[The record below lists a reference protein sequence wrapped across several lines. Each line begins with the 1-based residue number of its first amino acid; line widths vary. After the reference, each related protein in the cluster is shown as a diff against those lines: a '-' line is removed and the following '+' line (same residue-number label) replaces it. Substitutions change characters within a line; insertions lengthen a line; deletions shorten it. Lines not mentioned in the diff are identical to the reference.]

1 MRLIPLLLALLTATS
16 AFGAEDLPRIKSG
29 YYVYAWSGTSE
40 DQMTSRRTVVNYLS
54 GVRDH
59 LWWECEYEVTIQ
71 QLLEGANMQI
81 KAARMTMDDAHFDK
95 FLEDTPFGDM
105 VFLSLHNEALYGKA
119 EPCSK

>member
-1 MRLIPLLLALLTATS
+1 MRLIPLLFALMIAAP
-16 AFGAEDLPRIKSG
+16 AFAVEDLPRIKID

-40 DQMTSRRTVVNYLS
+40 DQMTSRLTVVNYLS

-71 QLLEGANMQI
+71 QLIEGANMQI
-81 KAARMTMDDAHFDK
+81 KAARMTMDDARFDK

>member
-1 MRLIPLLLALLTATS
+1 MRLIPLLLALMIAAP
-16 AFGAEDLPRIKSG
+16 AFAVEDLPRFKID
-29 YYVYAWSGTSE
+29 YYIYAYSDTTDE
-40 DQMTSRRTVVNYLS
+40 QKQARLNVVHYLS

-59 LWWECEYEVTIQ
+59 LWWECEYEVTIK

-81 KAARMTMDDAHFDK
+81 KAARMTMDDARFDK